1 MKKTMALILTVIFSL
16 AAITGCS
23 DSKLKKDDPV
33 TLTMWHVYGEQ
44 ADSPMN
50 RLVDEFN
57 ETVGKEKGIII
68 DVTMMSNAVE
78 IGNKLLES
86 QKGSVG
92 AVPMPDLFSG
102 HKGNAAELGVE
113 NLIDWKDYFTD
124 EELKNYIPEFISDG
138 TIDDKL
144 PVFPVSKS
152 THLLFIS
159 GSLFDRFSADTG
171 ITYDDLDTWDGF
183 FDAAQKYYEW
193 SGGKPFCALDY
204 PLRSM
209 ELNAMEKG
217 ADNFYTSDGW
227 YDFDNEIFHECWN
240 EFSSALAK
248 GYVVMSDLYSNT
260 QVMTGEVAAGIGSS
274 ASILYY
280 NDTITYPNN
289 ISEPMN
295 LQVMPIPK
303 AKGKDL
309 IVTQAGVGLCAY
321 KTTDQKAEAAAEFV
335 RWLTDSDRNLKF
347 CADTG
352 YMPVNKGSF
361 EKINN
366 FSFKNEAYKNLY
378 AALDYINKNA
388 VAVSEPSFN
397 GYYNKVH
404 TFYDDLRQAQKTMP
418 ERYRNG
424 ESADTLTAEIWEIF
438 KNIQ

>member
-92 AVPMPDLFSG
+92 AVPMPDLFPG

-113 NLIDWKDYFTD
+113 NLIDWKDYFTA

-204 PLRSM
+204 PLRCM
-209 ELNAMEKG
+209 ELNAMEKC
-217 ADNFYTSDGW
+217 ADNFYTSNGW

-361 EKINN
+361 EKIND
-366 FSFKNEAYKNLY
+366 FPFKNEAYKNLY
-378 AALDYINKNA
+378 SALDYINKNA

-404 TFYDDLRQAQKTMP
+404 TFYDDLRQVQKTMP

-424 ESADTLTAEIWEIF
+424 ESADTLTAEIWEMF

>member
-204 PLRSM
+204 PLRCM

-361 EKINN
+361 EKIND
-366 FSFKNEAYKNLY
+366 FPFKNEAYKNLY
-378 AALDYINKNA
+378 SALDYINKNA

-404 TFYDDLRQAQKTMP
+404 TFYDDLRQVQKTMP

-424 ESADTLTAEIWEIF
+424 ESADTLTAEIWEMF

>member
-217 ADNFYTSDGW
+217 ADDFYTSDGW

-361 EKINN
+361 EKIND
-366 FSFKNEAYKNLY
+366 FPFKNEAYKNLY
-378 AALDYINKNA
+378 SALDYINKNA

-404 TFYDDLRQAQKTMP
+404 TFYDDLRQVQKTMP

-424 ESADTLTAEIWEIF
+424 ESADTLTAEIWEMF

>member
-204 PLRSM
+204 PLRCM

-217 ADNFYTSDGW
+217 ADNFYTSNGW

-303 AKGKDL
+303 ANGKDL

-361 EKINN
+361 EKIND
-366 FSFKNEAYKNLY
+366 FPFKNEAYKNLY
-378 AALDYINKNA
+378 SALDYINKNA

-404 TFYDDLRQAQKTMP
+404 TFYDDLRQVQKTMP

-424 ESADTLTAEIWEIF
+424 ESADTLTAEIWEMF

>member
-204 PLRSM
+204 PLRCM

-217 ADNFYTSDGW
+217 ADNFYTSNGW

-361 EKINN
+361 EKIND
-366 FSFKNEAYKNLY
+366 FPFKNEAYKNLY
-378 AALDYINKNA
+378 SALDYINKNA

-404 TFYDDLRQAQKTMP
+404 TFYDDLRQVQKTMP

-424 ESADTLTAEIWEIF
+424 ESADTLTAEIWEMF

>member
-204 PLRSM
+204 PLRCM

-217 ADNFYTSDGW
+217 ADNFYTSHGW

-361 EKINN
+361 EKIND
-366 FSFKNEAYKNLY
+366 FPFKNEAYKNLY
-378 AALDYINKNA
+378 SALDYINKNA

-404 TFYDDLRQAQKTMP
+404 TFYDDLRQVQKTMP

-424 ESADTLTAEIWEIF
+424 ESADTLTAEIWEMF

>member
-204 PLRSM
+204 PLRCM

-217 ADNFYTSDGW
+217 ADNFYTSNGW

-361 EKINN
+361 EKIND
-366 FSFKNEAYKNLY
+366 FPFKNEAYKNLY
-378 AALDYINKNA
+378 SALDYINKNA

-404 TFYDDLRQAQKTMP
+404 TFYDDLRQVQKTMP

>member
-171 ITYDDLDTWDGF
+171 ITYDDLDTWDGL

-204 PLRSM
+204 PLRCM

-217 ADNFYTSDGW
+217 ADNFYTSNGW

-361 EKINN
+361 EKIND
-366 FSFKNEAYKNLY
+366 FPFKNEAYKNLY
-378 AALDYINKNA
+378 SALDYINKNA

-404 TFYDDLRQAQKTMP
+404 TFYDDLRQVQKTMP

-424 ESADTLTAEIWEIF
+424 ESADTLTAEIWEMF

>member
-204 PLRSM
+204 PLRCM

-361 EKINN
+361 EKIND

-424 ESADTLTAEIWEIF
+424 ESADTLTAEIWEMF

>member
-183 FDAAQKYYEW
+183 FDAAQKYYEL

-204 PLRSM
+204 PLRCM

-217 ADNFYTSDGW
+217 ADNFYTSHGW

-361 EKINN
+361 EKIND
-366 FSFKNEAYKNLY
+366 FPFKNEAYKNLY
-378 AALDYINKNA
+378 SALDYINKNA

-404 TFYDDLRQAQKTMP
+404 TFYDDLRQVQKTMP

-424 ESADTLTAEIWEIF
+424 ESADTLTAEIWEMF